1 MLHIFSK
8 AFAVAV
14 LLFLFFV
21 ALGGVSQNNTWKIA
35 EIKIAGTQVVDED
48 DLLALVKDKL
58 EGNYFFVYARA
69 NSLIFPRREIEAE
82 LLKSFPRLKSVT
94 ARSSDA
100 HAVTVEVAERKT
112 SLLWCGEEFNIEAP
126 ALAECWLADEGG
138 FIFDRAPVFSE
149 GVYREI
155 YSTLFYTNEGVPLR
169 ARVPP
174 LRYAFARGVKQGIER
189 ELGDTSRIF
198 IRPEGEYGIVIRA
211 SVLYPILAEAEI
223 RFKDGQPAERL
234 LHNLLAALP
243 VQFPADSIPQKKLQY
258 IDLRFGNKVF
268 FGFEE

>member
-1 MLHIFSK
+1 MLYFFSK
-8 AFAVAV
+8 SLAVAV
-14 LLFLFFV
+14 LLFLFLV
-21 ALGGVSQNNTWKIA
+21 ALGGVSQNSTWKIT
-35 EIKIAGTQVVDED
+35 EVKIAGTQVADED

-94 ARSSDA
+94 ARASDA
-100 HAVTVEVAERKT
+100 HAVTIEVAERKT
-112 SLLWCGEEFNIEAP
+112 LLLWCGEEFNIEAP
-126 ALAECWLADEGG
+126 ALAACWLMDEGG
-138 FIFDRAPVFSE
+138 FIFDRAPIFSE

-155 YSTLFYTNEGVPLR
+155 YSALLYTDEGAPLR

-174 LRYAFARGVKQGIER
+174 LRYAFARGVEQGIGR
-189 ELGDTSRIF
+189 EFGDASRIF
-198 IRPEGEYGIVIRA
+198 IKPESEYGIVIR
-211 SVLYPILAEAEI
+211 SSTLYPILSGTEI
-223 RFKDGQPAERL
+223 RFKDGQSTERL
-234 LHNLLAALP
+234 IHNLLAALP
-243 VQFPADSIPQKKLQY
+243 VQFPADSISQKKLQY